1 MNAREAALYEEFKE
15 LLTKAYY
22 GQAALV
28 AEKEKLESQLEK
40 IENKLSEK
48 SEVKDLMENKKYA
61 SVECKDDKKWLS
73 KIISDVT
80 KQYQSKLRQIKK
92 TRAKTTGTA
101 LEKLDVSAKEKILL
115 NLFEKNEFKPM
126 AGKDLRNA
134 LIDLKDD
141 KGAQRRVI
149 SGSAALSQWFE
160 PLKLGGKAVVDQV
173 EGKPTRGK
181 KYVPKEMGF
190 VKDHLA
196 DQKKK

>member
-1 MNAREAALYEEFKE
+1 MNAKEAALYEEFKE
-15 LLTKAYY
+15 LLTKAYL

-28 AEKEKLESQLEK
+28 AEKEKLEKALDK
-40 IENKLSEK
+40 IENKLGEK
-48 SEVKDLMENKKYA
+48 SDVKDLMENKKYS
-61 SVECKDDKKWLS
+61 SVECKDDKKWVAN
-73 KIISDVT
+73 IIKDVT
-80 KQYQSKLRQIKK
+80 TQYQSKIRQIKK

-101 LEKLDVSAKEKILL
+101 LEKLDVSSKEKILL
-115 NLFEKNEFKPM
+115 DLFEKNEFKPM
-126 AGKDLRNA
+126 TGKDLRNA

-149 SGSAALSQWFE
+149 SASAALSQWFD

-181 KYVPKEMGF
+181 KYVPRDMGF